1 MLCAVSSIQ
10 VMKTLFRIKLSSADI
25 NPNDPE
31 VSEAILKQWVKGA
44 CYTFYFFQVC
54 VCAALHDYLFVD
66 MAMTWMDAQRY
77 CREKHLDLA
86 TVDSPDDQHRLVHA
100 AGGRSPA
107 WIGLYDDFG
116 SWKWSLWDHA
126 NYSDIPV
133 MKTLFRIKLSSADI
147 DPNDPEVSEAIL
159 KQLQGKLMK
168 EMVNKNFSLRW
179 TKARDGEIFH
189 NTRKDQ
195 TIEALPDGDT
205 ECDLTIKHSSL
216 ND

>member
-1 MLCAVSSIQ
+1 MLYFL
-10 VMKTLFRIKLSSADI
+10 LF
-25 NPNDPE
+25 P
-31 VSEAILKQWVKGA
+31 G
-44 CYTFYFFQVC
+44 

-86 TVDSPDDQHRLVHA
+86 TVDSPEDQHRLVHA
-100 AGGRSPA
+100 ASGRSHA
-107 WIGLYDDFG
+107 WIGLYDEIG
-116 SWKWSLWDHA
+116 SWKWSL
-126 NYSDIPV
+126 SDQVPV

-159 KQLQGKLMK
+159 KQLHGKLMQ

-189 NTRKDQ
+189 NMRKDQ

-205 ECDLTIKHSSL
+205 ECDLTIKHPSFDDYS
-216 ND
+216 